1 MHRLLLGAMLLC
13 SVRLEAEERLTKQT
27 VDAWTNYIEL
37 TEKRIDKELQNTS
50 AFQGSDVDNLK
61 SGKIHIQRMTTKN
74 PAGKPIE
81 IPDGAVHDWRGATFV
96 PGVTLDKL
104 IAWMQNYPQY
114 QDYFRDIEQSSFTR
128 PPAGDTFDIFLHLT
142 RTKLGITAHFNTRHN
157 VAFVRRSRTFVSSVS
172 RSTQILE
179 LKNAGT
185 PEQRESPEGEDS
197 GYLWRLNTYWRLFE
211 TNAGVV
217 VECEAIALSSAL
229 GWRYDM
235 VTVFTAGLVNP
246 SKIADSIA
254 RDALENTLTD
264 LGNGIQGGPRKQA
277 RR

>member
-1 MHRLLLGAMLLC
+1 MLLY
-13 SVRLEAEERLTKQT
+13 SASLQAEERLTKQT
-27 VDAWTNYIEL
+27 VDAWTTYIDL

-50 AFQGSDVDNLK
+50 LLRRGDAQNLK
-61 SGKIHIQRMTTKN
+61 SGKIHIQRVTTKD

-81 IPDGAVHDWRGATFV
+81 ITDGAVHDWRGAIFV
-96 PGVTLDKL
+96 PGVTLDRL
-104 IAWMQNYPQY
+104 IAWMQNYVEY

-142 RTKLGITAHFNTRHN
+142 RTKLGITAHFNTKHN
-157 VAFVRRSRTFVSSVS
+157 VAFVRRSKTFVSSVS
-172 RSTQILE
+172 RSTQIRE

-185 PEQRESPEGEDS
+185 AEQTESPEGEDS

-211 TNAGVV
+211 TDGGVV
-217 VECEAIALSSAL
+217 VDCEAIALSSSL

-264 LGNGIQGGPRKQA
+264 LGNGIQGGPKKLV